1 MAEVLQEK
9 RLSENRTAQ
18 RHRLFVLMQT
28 IEYRIDAEPRQPAS
42 RHPHLQA
49 CLAVAAFFARVVKW
63 DLKLAVAER
72 KWHSRHV

>member
-1 MAEVLQEK
+1 MAEVLHKKQ
-9 RLSENRTAQ
+9 LSENRTAR

-28 IEYRIDAEPRQPAS
+28 IEYRIDAEPRQPALQL
-42 RHPHLQA
+42 PHSQA
-49 CLAVAAFFARVVKW
+49 HLAVAAFFARVVKW